1 MAKETIGTMVEAGN
15 ASAGPPLGPALG
27 PTGININEVINS
39 INEKT
44 SDFTGM
50 KIPVKVIIDTET
62 KNFEIKVGSPP
73 TSALIKKELGL
84 EKGTQDGTPVGNL
97 GFDQLI
103 KIVNMKK
110 DSLLA
115 NDIKGAVKEV
125 AGSCLSLGVTI
136 EDMSAKDFTS
146 ELDSGK
152 FNDRFTVI

>member
-1 MAKETIGTMVEAGN
+1 MAKDTIETMVEAGN

-27 PTGININEVINS
+27 PSGININEVIKS

-62 KNFEIKVGSPP
+62 KNFEVKVGSPP
-73 TSALIKKELGL
+73 TSALIKKELSL
-84 EKGTQDGTPVGNL
+84 EKGTQDGTIVGNL
-97 GFDQLI
+97 GFDQLM

-115 NDIKGAVKEV
+115 NDVKTAVKEV
-125 AGSCLSLGVTI
+125 AGTCLSLGVTI
-136 EDMSAKDFTS
+136 EGMPAKDFTS
-146 ELDSGK
+146 KLDSGK
-152 FNDRFTVI
+152 FDDRF